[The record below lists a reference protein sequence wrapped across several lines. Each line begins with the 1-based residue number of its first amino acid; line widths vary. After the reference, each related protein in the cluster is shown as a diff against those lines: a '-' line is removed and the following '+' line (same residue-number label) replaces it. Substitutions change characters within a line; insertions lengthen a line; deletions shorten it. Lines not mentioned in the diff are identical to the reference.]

1 MKTKHLIFLIII
13 LAVVAILSVRLNK
26 LPTAYDSVDHLIGE
40 SLIDIDILRVTKS
53 IQIDTANEDPINLKA
68 GSGNSWFISSFNNFP
83 VDFSKLTALS
93 KDLTDIKVLRNV
105 SADPDV
111 LSRLELGLNKII
123 LRDSED
129 KILQMLDLGK
139 ESQKGG
145 QYIKKSDSEEA
156 YLLERSLS
164 LKNDPNDWIDTSVL
178 DMDIGS
184 VQSFSTP
191 SWQEDQPPLEF
202 VRVEGQNNFNSSYL
216 PEGKTLVD
224 TAVNAFLEE
233 LLTIS
238 FDEIAKQTDSAV
250 IEAMAYRKDFTLQL
264 VSGEN
269 LTISV
274 ARRPEKKELKQND
287 PVASIPDDTEELP
300 TESIVVENKDNQQSS
315 EPEYETIPAGDVY
328 VVYQIKDSK
337 SPWKSVTETFAFTI
351 SSSDLKALKPD
362 FSTLFE
368 VPKVEDKI
376 PSDE

>member
-40 SLIDIDILRVTKS
+40 GLIDIDILRVTKS
-53 IQIDTANEDPINLKA
+53 IQIDTANEDSINLKA
-68 GSGNSWFISSFNNFP
+68 GSRNSWFISSFNNFP

-111 LSRLELGLNKII
+111 LSRLELGLNKIT

-145 QYIKKSDSEEA
+145 QYVKKSDSEEA

-164 LKNDPNDWIDTSVL
+164 LQNDPNDWIDTSVL
-178 DMDIGS
+178 DMDIGL
-184 VQSFSTP
+184 VQSFSIP

-202 VRVEGQNNFNSSYL
+202 IRVEGQNNFNSSYL

-287 PVASIPDDTEELP
+287 PVASIPDDKEELP
-300 TESIVVENKDNQQSS
+300 TESIGVENKDKQQSS

-328 VVYQIKDSK
+328 LVYQIKDSK

-351 SSSDLKALKPD
+351 SSSDLKALKPN

>member
-105 SADPDV
+105 SSDPDV
-111 LSRLELGLNKII
+111 LSRLELGLNKVT

-238 FDEIAKQTDSAV
+238 FDEIAKQSDSAV

>member
-111 LSRLELGLNKII
+111 LSRLELGLNKIT